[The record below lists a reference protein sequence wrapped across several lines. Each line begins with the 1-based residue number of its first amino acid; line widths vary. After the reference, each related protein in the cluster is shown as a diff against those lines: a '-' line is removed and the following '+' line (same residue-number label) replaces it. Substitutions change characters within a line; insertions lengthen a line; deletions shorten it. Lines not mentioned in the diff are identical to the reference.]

1 MGADVTALAT
11 VASYKLLSVATD
23 IQLLIYS
30 RGLPETKADLEAPLL
45 FTKHPLHP
53 RYLDVIKTCT
63 RPPVRHHNCGP
74 NPQSRLAMASVCL
87 KLKL

>member
-45 FTKHPLHP
+45 FTKHPLQPTLPGRYQDLHP
-53 RYLDVIKTCT
+53 STGDA
-63 RPPVRHHNCGP
+63 P
-74 NPQSRLAMASVCL
+74 
-87 KLKL
+87 